1 MTGGIK
7 KGGSNAAA
15 AAKGAKLAS
24 AHAGGGYAP
33 PPFGVGFPPSW
44 PPNPHG
50 AAARLVDPFSMHV
63 PARKPFQNCAM
74 HVYIAHFID
83 FTQQESLRAMM
94 FQQDSQQHFAN
105 TVNPAAAYF
114 AAAAAAAGGGGGSG
128 GGSGGGGNG
137 DGDARG
143 ATEGLGT
150 SGVGQFPPMGAFPP
164 MVHPHALAAMMSS
177 QAAAAAVAGQFGGG
191 APVQN
196 GGDGALPPSAQA
208 QMNHFM
214 AFMMQQAQF
223 GFPGGFPGAAPGGM
237 PPFMFPP
244 PGIPAMAHQQGGG
257 GSDIGEQTGFFPP
270 PFLDPN
276 NPIAAMMM
284 AGVPPH
290 ALMEMMQ
297 QAAVGEG
304 PQQQQQQRQ
313 QQQQSEN
320 GALAIK
326 QGDAMLVKQ
335 EQDAMETDDKNQSV
349 VNVQNGA
356 SDAKTTLTTEIS
368 EATGT
373 VEVAAS

>member
-1 MTGGIK
+1 MPGGTK
-7 KGGSNAAA
+7 TGGSNAAA
-15 AAKGAKLAS
+15 AAKSVKLAS

-33 PPFGVGFPPSW
+33 PPFGVGFPPGW

-50 AAARLVDPFSMHV
+50 AGARLVDPFSMHV

-94 FQQDSQQHFAN
+94 LQQDSQQHFAN
-105 TVNPAAAYF
+105 AVNPAAAYF
-114 AAAAAAAGGGGGSG
+114 AAAAAAAGVGGVGGGGG
-128 GGSGGGGNG
+128 GG
-137 DGDARG
+137 DGDVRG

-164 MVHPHALAAMMSS
+164 MMHPHALAAMMSS
-177 QAAAAAVAGQFGGG
+177 QAAAAAAVAGQFGGG

-223 GFPGGFPGAAPGGM
+223 AFPVGFPGAAPGGM

-257 GSDIGEQTGFFPP
+257 GTDIGQQPGFFPP

-304 PQQQQQQRQ
+304 PQQQQRQQR
-313 QQQQSEN
+313 QSEN

-326 QGDAMLVKQ
+326 QGDAMLVKE

-356 SDAKTTLTTEIS
+356 SVAAKTTLTTEIS